1 MPLANGACV
10 SSGRVAIVTGASSG
24 IGRALT
30 ERAVRAGWNVFAV
43 GRRTERLAELAQLLE
58 GATGTL
64 VTLALDLRT
73 PRAAQRIVRDT
84 LTHFERIDV
93 LVNNAGG
100 VAVGPL
106 AEQSDGALHEQF
118 ETHVIVPL
126 ALTREALPA
135 LRATKGQIFYVGSGV
150 ARIPVGTLGA
160 YPPAKAAVRNLA
172 RIVRNELRADGIAVT
187 YVDPGAVATEFMT
200 RAGFAGP
207 PEWIAASPYA
217 VANRIFDALRTRP
230 NVVNAVPWQTLFVA
244 LGEALPNLTDYLL
257 ARNPE
262 ITGIKPAP
270 QTPAMPP
277 PTADFP
283 EPGNGPEP
291 PEPKEPASSVAPE
304 RSAQQGPLEPAP
316 AAESPSELEMAL
328 APLLP
333 RMRRLK
339 LGIDFVA
346 GLLQPSATLELG
358 NVAMRWAGMPNK
370 NERGLAR
377 DVLELLAEKGYL
389 TRQGDDVYT
398 VARPAG

>member
-1 MPLANGACV
+1 MLARRRNA
-10 SSGRVAIVTGASSG
+10 REIRAETITGASSG
-24 IGRALT
+24 IGRALA
-30 ERAVRAGWNVFAV
+30 ERAARAGYDVFAV
-43 GRRTERLAELAQLLE
+43 GRDRARLAALE
-58 GATGTL
+58 NAVALATGK
-64 VTLALDLRT
+64 VSTLALDLRM
-73 PRAAQRIVRDT
+73 RGAAQRIARAAAER
-84 LTHFERIDV
+84 FGRIDV
-93 LVNNAGG
+93 VVNAAGA
-100 VAVGPL
+100 VAVGPISQ
-106 AEQSDGALHEQF
+106 QSDAALREQLQV
-118 ETHVIVPL
+118 HVLVPL
-126 ALTREALPA
+126 ALVREALAA
-135 LRATKGQIFYVGSGV
+135 LRASRGHVFFFGSGV
-150 ARIPVGTLGA
+150 ARIPVGKLGA
-160 YPPAKAAVRNLA
+160 YPSAKAAVRSMT

-291 PEPKEPASSVAPE
+291 QEPKEPASSVAPE

>member
-1 MPLANGACV
+1 LNTN
-10 SSGRVAIVTGASSG
+10 RVMIVTGASSG
-24 IGRALT
+24 IGRALA
-30 ERAVRAGWNVFAV
+30 ERAARAGYDVFAV
-43 GRRTERLAELAQLLE
+43 GRDRARLAALE
-58 GATGTL
+58 NAVALATGK
-64 VTLALDLRT
+64 VSTLALDLRM
-73 PRAAQRIVRDT
+73 RGAAQRIARAAAER
-84 LTHFERIDV
+84 FGRIDV
-93 LVNNAGG
+93 VVNAAGA
-100 VAVGPL
+100 VAVGPISQ
-106 AEQSDGALHEQF
+106 QSDAALREQLQV
-118 ETHVIVPL
+118 HVLVPL
-126 ALTREALPA
+126 ALVREALAA
-135 LRATKGQIFYVGSGV
+135 LRASRGHVFFFGSGV
-150 ARIPVGTLGA
+150 ARIPVGKLGA
-160 YPPAKAAVRNLA
+160 YPSAKAAVRSMT